1 LSDEIETNFLRCQS
15 SPDFTSNGSNVPVI
29 RGGGFFDSLRSTPLN
44 LDMDY
49 FQVIKRV
56 PQALLGR
63 QIKSLRTDYI
73 LNQNFVI
80 LRKPRKKFPL
90 GWITPIPIP
99 DKS

>member
-1 LSDEIETNFLRCQS
+1 
-15 SPDFTSNGSNVPVI
+15 
-29 RGGGFFDSLRSTPLN
+29 
-44 LDMDY
+44 MDY

-80 LRKPRKKFPL
+80 LRKPRKKFPSDGSPL
-90 GWITPIPIP
+90 FQFPISRERNSDFIL
-99 DKS
+99 